1 MPIHNAEAIIET
13 LRQQLAEQDA
23 ELKSVKRENA
33 ILRRDAGYW
42 KSCYQSALKRNAILK
57 QKIKLLRGQNRQLQD
72 QLFGTKTEKQSKSDR
87 SNTLEGF
94 DEKEPDPDLPKKP
107 RVVPQRRDYDHL
119 PTQTEVIELPAEERA
134 CPQCGQPRQEMTDTE
149 DSEQLEIEVRAY
161 RRVIRRK
168 RYRAT
173 CSCTD
178 CQTQT
183 APVPP
188 KLLPKSLLG
197 TSIWV
202 EILLAKYF
210 NHQPIERLLASW
222 KLKGLDL
229 AASTVNTGLERLQP
243 LFEPVYE
250 AIHDRTRASTY
261 QLADETRWLVFVE
274 MEGKTG
280 YRWWLWVFLGEDTVV
295 YVLDPSRSHEV
306 PEGHFT
312 AGVKIILMV
321 DRYSA
326 YQAMKPVK
334 DGLIL
339 LAFCWAHVRRD
350 FIRLA
355 KSYPNLKSWA
365 IEWLMLIRDAY
376 RCNRL
381 RVKQVGTPEFA
392 ATDWKL
398 RGIMESMKSKAAEQ
412 LSDAKLREPCRKVLV
427 SLQKHWVG
435 LTRFVDDPRIP
446 MDNNASERAIRGP
459 GLGRK
464 NYYGSHSAW
473 SGQLAVMLFS
483 IFATLLKWKINP
495 QTWLKYY
502 LDACASAGGKAPSHV
517 DEFLPWTMSE
527 SRREELSRAIPFR
540 PIMDTSDS
548 S

>member
-1 MPIHNAEAIIET
+1 
-13 LRQQLAEQDA
+13 
-23 ELKSVKRENA
+23 
-33 ILRRDAGYW
+33 
-42 KSCYQSALKRNAILK
+42 
-57 QKIKLLRGQNRQLQD
+57 
-72 QLFGTKTEKQSKSDR
+72 
-87 SNTLEGF
+87 
-94 DEKEPDPDLPKKP
+94 
-107 RVVPQRRDYDHL
+107 
-119 PTQTEVIELPAEERA
+119 
-134 CPQCGQPRQEMTDTE
+134 
-149 DSEQLEIEVRAY
+149 
-161 RRVIRRK
+161 
-168 RYRAT
+168 
-173 CSCTD
+173 
-178 CQTQT
+178 
-183 APVPP
+183 
-188 KLLPKSLLG
+188 
-197 TSIWV
+197 
-202 EILLAKYF
+202 
-210 NHQPIERLLASW
+210 
-222 KLKGLDL
+222 
-229 AASTVNTGLERLQP
+229 
-243 LFEPVYE
+243 
-250 AIHDRTRASTY
+250 
-261 QLADETRWLVFVE
+261 
-274 MEGKTG
+274 
-280 YRWWLWVFLGEDTVV
+280 
-295 YVLDPSRSHEV
+295 
-306 PEGHFT
+306 
-312 AGVKIILMV
+312 MV

-365 IEWLMLIRDAY
+365 IEWLMLIRGTY

-381 RVKQVGTPEFA
+381 RVTQLGTPEFA